1 MTLLWSLLLSSHT
14 TVNPPPPLQQRS
26 SASEVEVFCSIA
38 LGVLAPLRRHFVQ
51 FGAASPAETNGE
63 NNTRDHTEGSS
74 GSRVRF
80 ETQLPQLYKLQ
91 QATTS
96 YNKLLQAT
104 KSYML

>member
-14 TVNPPPPLQQRS
+14 TVNPPPPFPPAPPPLQQRS

-38 LGVLAPLRRHFVQ
+38 LGVLAHLRRNFVQ

-80 ETQLPQLYKLQ
+80 ESQ
-91 QATTS
+91 QATTR

-104 KSYML
+104 KSHML